1 MKASKKWLREA
12 FTTLVDSEPATNG
25 KWIDVQDWKL
35 LLTHYF
41 DFGDRIQIDIEL
53 LTKAIKSI
61 DLDSVIL
68 NVTKGNNSGVHFVR
82 RRYNDIRRSDCI
94 RPNASF
100 FWAERKNRTL
110 EPPLPFPNERKKWL
124 ALLENSARH
133 VAKIT
138 NSSLRTGIIPSFE
151 TRSIECISSHP
162 IDKTIADHHRQNAPP
177 PITNITL
184 STRTEDNITSEAIP
198 PRALTM
204 PPGYF
209 ESHSARALFQP
220 KPEET
225 VLQCL
230 QRRIDLLSTVIV
242 DWPNGMPGI
251 LDGAHE
257 AFDEMGDSSKCRVF
271 NTALY
276 LRNSYTAAVQVMGNG
291 KSWEYAVEQAIDSLS
306 AIGVETYHRSE
317 TIKEFHR
324 QFRKYELFEI
334 KSSTKSV
341 TYVKSFAI
349 FPEANNMLL

>member
-1 MKASKKWLREA
+1 
-12 FTTLVDSEPATNG
+12 
-25 KWIDVQDWKL
+25 
-35 LLTHYF
+35 
-41 DFGDRIQIDIEL
+41 
-53 LTKAIKSI
+53 
-61 DLDSVIL
+61 
-68 NVTKGNNSGVHFVR
+68 
-82 RRYNDIRRSDCI
+82 
-94 RPNASF
+94 
-100 FWAERKNRTL
+100 
-110 EPPLPFPNERKKWL
+110 
-124 ALLENSARH
+124 
-133 VAKIT
+133 
-138 NSSLRTGIIPSFE
+138 
-151 TRSIECISSHP
+151 
-162 IDKTIADHHRQNAPP
+162 
-177 PITNITL
+177 
-184 STRTEDNITSEAIP
+184 
-198 PRALTM
+198 M

-334 KSSTKSV
+334 KRSWALPRRRRHAAVPRAIDGALWCPPVPPRPRPRHSSPRQCRGTGCAGPCPRGTGSICICICIG
-341 TYVKSFAI
+341 SEGLHLRLRAG
-349 FPEANNMLL
+349 

>member
-1 MKASKKWLREA
+1 
-12 FTTLVDSEPATNG
+12 
-25 KWIDVQDWKL
+25 
-35 LLTHYF
+35 
-41 DFGDRIQIDIEL
+41 
-53 LTKAIKSI
+53 
-61 DLDSVIL
+61 
-68 NVTKGNNSGVHFVR
+68 
-82 RRYNDIRRSDCI
+82 
-94 RPNASF
+94 
-100 FWAERKNRTL
+100 
-110 EPPLPFPNERKKWL
+110 
-124 ALLENSARH
+124 
-133 VAKIT
+133 
-138 NSSLRTGIIPSFE
+138 
-151 TRSIECISSHP
+151 
-162 IDKTIADHHRQNAPP
+162 
-177 PITNITL
+177 
-184 STRTEDNITSEAIP
+184 
-198 PRALTM
+198 M

-324 QFRKYELFEI
+324 QFRKYEW
-334 KSSTKSV
+334 KQSSLSVTIAATKS
-341 TYVKSFAI
+341 
-349 FPEANNMLL
+349 